1 MTPPAS
7 GISPEIY
14 AKLRDIFRRVFD
26 RPDMEIFPEST
37 SKTIAG
43 WDSFRFVDLI
53 SAIETEFEIDLSG
66 DQIDEITCVGD
77 FAVAIA
83 ESI

>member
-1 MTPPAS
+1 MTLTAAEVD
-7 GISPEIY
+7 PEIY
-14 AKLRDIFRRVFD
+14 AKLQDIFRDVFAH
-26 RPDMEIFPEST
+26 PEMEIFPEST

-43 WDSFRFVDLI
+43 WDSFRFVELI
-53 SAIETEFEIDLSG
+53 SAIEAEFEIDLSG

-83 ESI
+83 ESL